1 MPLES
6 EPAASEPGRLR
17 RNNRLVI
24 ACLAALAVL
33 VTVGLLWSSS
43 RLPATYSVMGM
54 GHAEFGGGPVDEVHG
69 GHAAHGWEGPARQP
83 GDRDV
88 SELTGPRDRPADV
101 AVELVAARD
110 GARYTLNG
118 TTPGPQLRVEQGDLV
133 EVTLVNESVPD
144 GVTLHWHGVDVP
156 NAEDGVA
163 GVTQDAVAVGGT
175 HTYRFVAED
184 AGTYWY
190 HSHQVSHAQVRGGL
204 FGTLVVTPPTG
215 EAADHDVLAAVH
227 TYGDGPTVN
236 GRAGE
241 LRVDA
246 APGESVRL
254 RLVNTDNEVKRAWT
268 ADAPVRVL
276 AVDGRDVHEPAPVT
290 PLAVDIGAGGRVD
303 LGFEL
308 PAGGTAV
315 RVELGGVT
323 VVVAPPGA
331 AVEPVAAADAPAG
344 PVDLLSYGTP
354 AELGF
359 DPADADREFEYR
371 IGRRFGLVD
380 GRPGMYWTVNGSMF
394 PDVPMFVVS
403 DGDVVRMRIE
413 NSGADNHPMHLHG
426 HHAVVL
432 SRNGEPATGSPWVI
446 DSLDV
451 GRDETY
457 EIAFV
462 ADNPGIWLDHCHDL
476 PHATEGLV
484 AHLAYTG
491 VYTPF
496 RIGGQGGNE
505 PE

>member
-1 MPLES
+1 MPLGS
-6 EPAASEPGRLR
+6 EPASGPGRRR
-17 RNNRLVI
+17 RNDRLVI
-24 ACLAALAVL
+24 ASLAAVAVL

-54 GHAEFGGGPVDEVHG
+54 GHAEFGGGPADEVHDR
-69 GHAAHGWEGPARQP
+69 HAAHGWDGPPRQP

-88 SELTGPRDRPADV
+88 SALTGPRDRPADV

-110 GARYTLNG
+110 GGRYTLNG
-118 TTPGPQLRVEQGDLV
+118 TTPGPELRVEQGDLV

-175 HTYRFVAED
+175 HTYRFVADD

-190 HSHQVSHAQVRGGL
+190 HSHQVSHTQVRGGL

-215 EAADHDVLAAVH
+215 EAADHDVVAAVH

-236 GRAGE
+236 GRREG

-246 APGESVRL
+246 AAGESVRV
-254 RLVNTDNEVKRAWT
+254 RLVNTDNEVKRAWL
-268 ADAPVRVL
+268 ADGVAFRLL
-276 AVDGRDVHEPAPVT
+276 AADGRDVHEPEPVT
-290 PLAVDIGAGGRVD
+290 GAAVVLAAGGRAD
-303 LGFEL
+303 LGFDV

-315 RVELGGVT
+315 RIELGGVA
-323 VVVAPPGA
+323 VVVGPPDA
-331 AVEPVAAADAPAG
+331 AVPPADAADAPADE
-344 PVDLLSYGTP
+344 VDLLHYGAP
-354 AELGF
+354 APLGF
-359 DPADADREFEYR
+359 EPGDPDREFEYR

-432 SRNGEPATGSPWVI
+432 SRDGEPATGSPWVV

-476 PHATEGLV
+476 PHATKGLV

-496 RIGGQGGNE
+496 RIGGPDGNE

>member
-1 MPLES
+1 M
-6 EPAASEPGRLR
+6 R
-17 RNNRLVI
+17 RPRRSDRLVVGS
-24 ACLAALAVL
+24 LAAVVVL
-33 VTVGLLWSSS
+33 VAAGLLWSSS

-54 GHAEFGGGPVDEVHG
+54 GHADFGGGPADDVHG
-69 GHAAHGWEGPARQP
+69 GHAGHGWDGPPRQP

-88 SELTGPRDRPADV
+88 TELTGPRNRRPDV
-101 AVELVAARD
+101 AVELVAAED
-110 GARYTLNG
+110 GDRYTLNG
-118 TTPGPQLRVEQGDLV
+118 TTPGPQLRVGQGDLV
-133 EVTLVNESVPD
+133 EVTLVNASVPD

-163 GVTQDAVAVGGT
+163 GVTQDAVAVGGS

-204 FGTLVVTPPTG
+204 FGVLVVVPRAG
-215 EAADHDVLAAVH
+215 VAAGHDVVVAVH
-227 TYGDGPTVN
+227 TYGDRPTVN
-236 GRAGE
+236 GRDG

-246 APGESVRL
+246 APGEPVRL
-254 RLVNTDNEVKRAWT
+254 RLVNTDNEVKRVWT
-268 ADAPVRVL
+268 ADVPVRIL
-276 AVDGRDVHEPAPVT
+276 AVDGRDVHEPGPVT
-290 PLAVDIGAGGRVD
+290 DAAATLPAGGRVD
-303 LGFEL
+303 LGFAV
-308 PAGGTAV
+308 PADGTAA
-315 RVELGGVT
+315 RVELGGVA
-323 VVVAPPGA
+323 VVAGPPGA
-331 AVEPVAAADAPAG
+331 PDPGASDPPADT
-344 PVDLLSYGTP
+344 VDLLHYGTP
-354 AELGF
+354 APLGF
-359 DPADADREFEYR
+359 DPAGPGRSFEYR
-371 IGRRFGLVD
+371 IGRRYGLVD
-380 GRPGMYWTVNGSMF
+380 GWPGRYWTVNGRML

-403 DGDVVRMRIE
+403 DGDVVRIRIE

-432 SRNGEPATGSPWVI
+432 SRDGEPATGSPWVV

-476 PHATEGLV
+476 PHAAAGLI
-484 AHLAYTG
+484 AHLVYTG

-496 RIGGQGGNE
+496 RIGGPAANT

>member
-6 EPAASEPGRLR
+6 EPAAGPGRLR
-17 RNNRLVI
+17 RNNRLIVGG
-24 ACLAALAVL
+24 LAALAVL
-33 VTVGLLWSSS
+33 LTAGLVWSSS
-43 RLPATYSVMGM
+43 RLPAAYSVMGM

-69 GHAAHGWEGPARQP
+69 GHAGHGWDGPPRQP

-88 SELTGPRDRPADV
+88 TSLTGPGDRPADV
-101 AVELVAARD
+101 AVELVAAREGD
-110 GARYTLNG
+110 RYTLNG
-118 TTPGPQLRVEQGDLV
+118 TTPGPELRVEQGDLV
-133 EVTLVNESVPD
+133 EVTLVNASVPD
-144 GVTLHWHGVDVP
+144 RVTLHWHGVDVP

-175 HTYRFVAED
+175 HVYRFVAED

-204 FGTLVVTPPTG
+204 FGTLVVTPHTG
-215 EAADHDVLAAVH
+215 DAADHDVVAAVH
-227 TYGDGPTVN
+227 TYGGAPTVN
-236 GRAGE
+236 GRPGE

-246 APGESVRL
+246 VAGESVRL

-268 ADAPVRVL
+268 ADVPVRVL
-276 AVDGRDVHEPAPVT
+276 AVDGREVHSPAPVSDAAVT
-290 PLAVDIGAGGRVD
+290 LAAGGRVD

-308 PAGGTAV
+308 PADGTAV
-315 RVELGGVT
+315 RIELGGV
-323 VVVAPPGA
+323 VVVAGPQA
-331 AVEPVAAADAPAG
+331 ATIEPVAAADAPAETL
-344 PVDLLSYGTP
+344 DLLHYGTP
-354 AELGF
+354 APLGF
-359 DPADADREFEYR
+359 DPAAADREFEYR
-371 IGRRFGLVD
+371 IGRRIGLVD
-380 GRPGMYWTVNGSMF
+380 GRPGMFWTVNGSMF

-432 SRNGEPATGSPWVI
+432 SRDGEPATGSPWVV

-484 AHLAYTG
+484 AHLVYTG

-496 RIGGQGGNE
+496 RIGGPGENE

>member
-1 MPLES
+1 MPLGS
-6 EPAASEPGRLR
+6 EPGEPGRLR
-17 RNNRLVI
+17 WNDRLVI
-24 ACLAALAVL
+24 ASLAALAVL

-43 RLPATYSVMGM
+43 RLPGTYSVMGM
-54 GHAEFGGGPVDEVHG
+54 GHAEFGGGPVDAVHD
-69 GHAAHGWEGPARQP
+69 GHVAHGWDGPPRQP

-110 GARYTLNG
+110 GDRYTLNG
-118 TTPGPQLRVEQGDLV
+118 GTPGPQLRVEQGDLV

-163 GVTQDAVAVGGT
+163 GVTQDAVAVGAR
-175 HTYRFVAED
+175 HTYRFVADD

-215 EAADHDVLAAVH
+215 EAADHDVVAAVH
-227 TYGDGPTVN
+227 TYDDGPTVN
-236 GRAGE
+236 GRRDG

-254 RLVNTDNEVKRAWT
+254 RLVNTDNEVKRAWV
-268 ADAPVRVL
+268 ADGVAFRLL
-276 AVDGRDVHEPAPVT
+276 AVDGSDVHEPGPVT
-290 PLAVDIGAGGRVD
+290 DAAVVLAAGGRAD

-308 PAGGTAV
+308 PADGTAV
-315 RVELGGVT
+315 RIELGGVT
-323 VVVAPPGA
+323 VVVSPPGA
-331 AVEPVAAADAPAG
+331 AVEPVDAGDAPADD
-344 PVDLLSYGTP
+344 VDLLHYGTP
-354 AELGF
+354 AALGF
-359 DPADADREFEYR
+359 DPATADREFEYR
-371 IGRRFGLVD
+371 IGRRLGLVD
-380 GRPGMYWTVNGSMF
+380 GRPGRYWTVNGRMF

-432 SRNGEPATGSPWVI
+432 SRDGEPATGSPWVV

-496 RIGGQGGNE
+496 RIGGPGANE

>member
-1 MPLES
+1 MPPGS
-6 EPAASEPGRLR
+6 ERRLR
-17 RNNRLVI
+17 RNNRLIVGT
-24 ACLAALAVL
+24 LAALAVL
-33 VTVGLLWSSS
+33 VTAGLVWTSS
-43 RLPATYSVMGM
+43 RLPDTYSVMGM
-54 GHAEFGGGPVDEVHG
+54 GHAEFGGGPADPVHG
-69 GHAAHGWEGPARQP
+69 GHAGHGWDGPPRQL

-88 SELTGPRDRPADV
+88 TGLTGPRDRPPDV

-110 GARYTLNG
+110 GDRYTLNG
-118 TTPGPQLRVEQGDLV
+118 TTPGPELRVRQGDLV

-163 GVTQDAVAVGGT
+163 GVTQDAVATGGS

-204 FGTLVVTPPTG
+204 FGTLVVTPPAG
-215 EAADHDVLAAVH
+215 EAADHDVVAAMH

-236 GRAGE
+236 GRDG

-246 APGESVRL
+246 APGEAVRL

-276 AVDGRDVHEPAPVT
+276 AVDGRAVHEPVPVT
-290 PLAVDIGAGGRVD
+290 DAAVTLPAGGRVD
-303 LGFEL
+303 LGFTV
-308 PAGGTAV
+308 PAAGTAV
-315 RVELGGVT
+315 RVELGGVA
-323 VVVAPPGA
+323 VVTG
-331 AVEPVAAADAPAG
+331 PAG
-344 PVDLLSYGTP
+344 APDPPESEPPAETVDLLHYGTP
-354 AELGF
+354 APLGF
-359 DPADADREFEYR
+359 DPDDADRTFEYR

-380 GRPGMYWTVNGSMF
+380 GRPGMYWTINGGMV

-432 SRNGEPATGSPWVI
+432 SRDGEPATGSPWVV

-476 PHATEGLV
+476 SHATAGLV
-484 AHLAYTG
+484 AHLVYSG

-496 RIGGQGGNE
+496 RIGGPGANE

>member
-1 MPLES
+1 MPPGS
-6 EPAASEPGRLR
+6 ERRLR

-24 ACLAALAVL
+24 GALAAVAVL
-33 VTVGLLWSSS
+33 VAAGLVWSSS
-43 RLPATYSVMGM
+43 RLPDTYSVMGM
-54 GHAEFGGGPVDEVHG
+54 GHAEFGGGPADEVHG
-69 GHAAHGWEGPARQP
+69 GHAGHGWDGPPRQR

-110 GARYTLNG
+110 GGRYTLNG
-118 TTPGPQLRVEQGDLV
+118 TTPGPELRVTQGDLV

-163 GVTQDAVAVGGT
+163 GVTQDAVAAGGS
-175 HTYRFVAED
+175 HTYRFVAAD

-204 FGTLVVTPPTG
+204 FGVLVVVPRAG
-215 EAADHDVLAAVH
+215 VAAGQDVVAAVH
-227 TYGDGPTVN
+227 TYGGEPTVN
-236 GRAGE
+236 GADG

-246 APGESVRL
+246 APGEPVRL
-254 RLVNTDNEVKRAWT
+254 RLVNTDNEVKRVWT
-268 ADAPVRVL
+268 AGAPVRVL
-276 AVDGRDVHEPAPVT
+276 AVDGRDVHEPDPVT
-290 PLAVDIGAGGRVD
+290 DAAVTLPAGGRVD
-303 LGFEL
+303 LGFTT
-308 PAGGTAV
+308 PVDGTTV
-315 RVELGGVT
+315 RVELGGVA
-323 VVVAPPGA
+323 VVAGPPGA
-331 AVEPVAAADAPAG
+331 PDPPVSDPPADT
-344 PVDLLSYGTP
+344 VDLLRYGEP
-354 AELGF
+354 APLGF
-359 DPADADREFEYR
+359 DPAAADRVFDYR

-380 GRPGMYWTVNGSMF
+380 GVPGMYWTINGSMF
-394 PDVPMFVVS
+394 PDVPMFVVA

-432 SRNGEPATGSPWVI
+432 SRDGVPATGSPWIV

-476 PHATEGLV
+476 PHAVDGLV
-484 AHLAYTG
+484 AHLVYTG
-491 VYTPF
+491 VHTPF
-496 RIGGQGGNE
+496 RVGAGNE